1 MEKFLEN
8 LQEAEKTIRIVDHIV
23 YVTFPL
29 VKDKKILIKMLL
41 ETKKAIANCINSA
54 LQYEYLYKRISL
66 SKDPKIN
73 FDTFIKK
80 CSLRFGIT
88 REETILIVHLFDLVK
103 KHEES
108 TMEFIKNGKIIILS
122 DDLNPEIITL
132 EKTKEFLNLAKQILR
147 KTMKKIRT

>member
-66 SKDPKIN
+66 SKDHKIN

-80 CSLRFGIT
+80 CSLQFGIT

-147 KTMKKIRT
+147 KIMEKIRT